1 MTSGQ
6 PAPHTVVVLLRAVN
20 VGGGKLPMAEL
31 RKLADDLGATD
42 VSTFIASGNL
52 ICAPPKDVKKFGTA
66 LEKAIEKK
74 YGFFRECIMRTPA
87 ELTKA
92 RGNYPFDVDDPKNGH
107 IVFLL
112 AKPTK
117 TAIEEARG
125 IETGADAWEIIG
137 QEWHIRYDHGAGR
150 SDMKT
155 ATIQKALGVPGTSRN
170 LRTVEKLIELA
181 T

>member
-1 MTSGQ
+1 VSTC
-6 PAPHTVVVLLRAVN
+6 VVLLRAVN
-20 VGGGKLPMAEL
+20 VGGAQLPMAEL
-31 RKLADDLGATD
+31 RELASDLGATE

-52 ICAPPKDVKKFGTA
+52 ICEPPRDLKAFASA
-66 LEKAIEKK
+66 LEKAIESK
-74 YGFFRECIMRTPA
+74 YGFFRECIIRTPA

-92 RGNYPFDVDDPKNGH
+92 RENYPFDVDDPKNGH

-112 AKPTK
+112 DRPTK
-117 TAIEEARG
+117 TAIEKARQ
-125 IETGADAWEIIG
+125 IETGADRWEVVG
-137 QEWHIRYDHGAGR
+137 REWHIRYDDGAGR

-155 ATIQKALGVPGTSRN
+155 AAIQKALGVPGTSRN